1 MPASSET
8 PQEQPY
14 PHLRRNFVL
23 GIFNGGTF
31 IFAESLM
38 SMDTVLTWFVQQLG
52 GSNFLIG
59 LVGPMRDAGWFLPQ
73 LFVSHPL
80 QRKPYKLPLYR
91 RAAAVRIVAWLVWT
105 VATFV
110 LAGHYPALLL
120 VFFSA
125 FAVNSLASGFAGL
138 PFMEVVAKTIPPTRR
153 GAYFGARLFA
163 GSLLGL
169 LASVLVGLIL
179 SEQNP
184 LPFPQNVGVLFAFSW
199 VAVAIGL
206 TAFGLV
212 KEPPSDVLDDGGDVY
227 RAYAACGALA
237 EATIMN
243 LRYLLI
249 ARVVILL
256 SYVAGPF
263 YSIYSI
269 NVLDAPVSIIGLYV
283 GVRTIVALAIN
294 PVWSWLSDR
303 HGNRLVMRLATATG
317 VIMISWAVFAPSV
330 ARQLNAPDSL
340 MTYLFVPVFALMG
353 IYETGIGIGGVNLT
367 LEVAPANDRAIYIGL
382 TNTVLGI
389 AYISTAVSGLIVDV
403 IGYAGRLCAWGC
415 CCCWSLRGRCGA
427 CAIRASWLQKGKYML
442 AEKPLALIRGGGDLA
457 TGVALRLQRAGWRVL
472 ITELL
477 QPLVIRRTVAFAS
490 AIYDGSIEVEGTIGE
505 RIAEVEC
512 GRSGVASRSDPG
524 ARRSRSNGG
533 GLSSTRSR

>member
-1 MPASSET
+1 LSVPESIEK

-80 QRKPYKLPLYR
+80 QRKPFKLPLYR

-105 VATFV
+105 VATFL

-120 VFFSA
+120 IFFSA

-153 GAYFGARLFA
+153 GAYFGARMFA

-184 LPFPQNVGVLFAFSW
+184 LPFPQNVGVLFAISW

-206 TAFGLV
+206 AAFGLV
-212 KEPPSDVLDDGGDVY
+212 KEPPSDVLDDGATFTAHMQ
-227 RAYAACGALA
+227 RAARLPKYNR
-237 EATIMN
+237 N

-269 NVLDAPVSIIGLYV
+269 NVLHAPVSIIGLYV

-303 HGNRLVMRLATATG
+303 HGNKLVMQLATATG
-317 VIMISWAVFAPSV
+317 VIMIAWAVFAPSV

-340 MTYLFVPVFALMG
+340 VMYLFVPVFALMG

-367 LEVAPANDRAIYIGL
+367 LEEAPAHDRAIYIGL

-389 AYISTAVSGLIVDV
+389 AYISTAVSGLIVDA
-403 IGYAGRLCAWGC
+403 IGYEGVFILG
-415 CCCWSLRGRCGA
+415 LLLLLV
-427 CAIRASWLQKGKYML
+427 ASW
-442 AEKPLALIRGGGDLA
+442 ALWR
-457 TGVALRLQRAGWRVL
+457 LRDPREVSRERKVN
-472 ITELL
+472 
-477 QPLVIRRTVAFAS
+477 AS
-490 AIYDGSIEVEGTIGE
+490 
-505 RIAEVEC
+505 
-512 GRSGVASRSDPG
+512 
-524 ARRSRSNGG
+524 
-533 GLSSTRSR
+533 

>member
-1 MPASSET
+1 VPESSEN

-80 QRKPYKLPLYR
+80 QRKPFKLPLYR

-105 VATFV
+105 VATFL

-120 VFFSA
+120 IFFSA

-153 GAYFGARLFA
+153 GAYFGARMFA

-179 SEQNP
+179 AEQNP
-184 LPFPQNVGVLFAFSW
+184 LPFPQNVGVLFAISW

-206 TAFGLV
+206 AAFGLV
-212 KEPPSDVLDDGGDVY
+212 KEPPSDVLDDGATFTAHMQ
-227 RAYAACGALA
+227 RAARLPKYNR
-237 EATIMN
+237 N

-269 NVLDAPVSIIGLYV
+269 NVLHAPVSIIGLYV

-303 HGNRLVMRLATATG
+303 HGNKLVMQLATATG
-317 VIMISWAVFAPSV
+317 VIMIAWAVFAPGV
-330 ARQLNAPDSL
+330 ARQLNASDQL
-340 MTYLFVPVFALMG
+340 VAYLFVPVFALMG
-353 IYETGIGIGGVNLT
+353 IYEIGIAIGGVNLT
-367 LEVAPANDRAIYIGL
+367 LEIAPAHDRAIYIGL

-389 AYISTAVSGLIVDV
+389 AYISTAVSGLIVDA
-403 IGYAGRLCAWGC
+403 IGYEGVFILG
-415 CCCWSLRGRCGA
+415 LLLLLV
-427 CAIRASWLQKGKYML
+427 ASW
-442 AEKPLALIRGGGDLA
+442 AL
-457 TGVALRLQRAGWRVL
+457 WRMRDPREVSR
-472 ITELL
+472 ERK
-477 QPLVIRRTVAFAS
+477 VNAS
-490 AIYDGSIEVEGTIGE
+490 
-505 RIAEVEC
+505 
-512 GRSGVASRSDPG
+512 
-524 ARRSRSNGG
+524 
-533 GLSSTRSR
+533 

>member
-1 MPASSET
+1 LSVPESIEK

-80 QRKPYKLPLYR
+80 QRKPFKLPLYR

-105 VATFV
+105 VATFL

-120 VFFSA
+120 IFFSA

-153 GAYFGARLFA
+153 GAYFGARMFA

-184 LPFPQNVGVLFAFSW
+184 LPFPQNVGVLFAISW

-206 TAFGLV
+206 AAFGLV
-212 KEPPSDVLDDGGDVY
+212 KEPPSDVLDDGATFTAHMQ
-227 RAYAACGALA
+227 RAARLPKYNR
-237 EATIMN
+237 N

-269 NVLDAPVSIIGLYV
+269 NVLHAPVSIIGLYV

-303 HGNRLVMRLATATG
+303 HGNKLVMQLATATG
-317 VIMISWAVFAPSV
+317 VLMIAWAVFAPGV
-330 ARQLNAPDSL
+330 ARQLNAPDQL
-340 MTYLFVPVFALMG
+340 VAYLFVPVFALMG
-353 IYETGIGIGGVNLT
+353 IYEIGIGIGGVNLT
-367 LEVAPANDRAIYIGL
+367 LEIAPAHDRAIYIGL

-389 AYISTAVSGLIVDV
+389 AYISTAVSGLIVDA
-403 IGYAGRLCAWGC
+403 IGYEGVFILG
-415 CCCWSLRGRCGA
+415 LLLLLV
-427 CAIRASWLQKGKYML
+427 ASW
-442 AEKPLALIRGGGDLA
+442 ALWR
-457 TGVALRLQRAGWRVL
+457 LRDPREVSRERKVN
-472 ITELL
+472 
-477 QPLVIRRTVAFAS
+477 AS
-490 AIYDGSIEVEGTIGE
+490 
-505 RIAEVEC
+505 
-512 GRSGVASRSDPG
+512 
-524 ARRSRSNGG
+524 
-533 GLSSTRSR
+533 

>member
-1 MPASSET
+1 MVPESSEK

-91 RAAAVRIVAWLVWT
+91 RAAAVRIFAWLVWT

-153 GAYFGARLFA
+153 GTYFGARLFA

-169 LASVLVGLIL
+169 LASLLVGLIL

-184 LPFPQNVGVLFAFSW
+184 LPFPQNVGVLFAISW
-199 VAVAIGL
+199 MAVAIGL
-206 TAFGLV
+206 AAFGLV
-212 KEPPSDVLDDGGDVY
+212 KEPPSDVLDDGATFTAHMQ
-227 RAYAACGALA
+227 RAARLPKYNR
-237 EATIMN
+237 N

-269 NVLDAPVSIIGLYV
+269 NVLHAPVSIIGLYV

-303 HGNRLVMRLATATG
+303 QGNKLVMQLATATG
-317 VIMISWAVFAPSV
+317 VIMIAWAVFAPGV
-330 ARQLNAPDSL
+330 ARQLNVPDQFVA
-340 MTYLFVPVFALMG
+340 YLFVPVFALMG
-353 IYETGIGIGGVNLT
+353 IYEIGIGIGGVNLT
-367 LEVAPANDRAIYIGL
+367 LEIAPAHDRAIYIGL
-382 TNTVLGI
+382 TNTVLGV

-403 IGYAGRLCAWGC
+403 ISYEGVFVLGL
-415 CCCWSLRGRCGA
+415 LLLLV
-427 CAIRASWLQKGKYML
+427 ASW
-442 AEKPLALIRGGGDLA
+442 AL
-457 TGVALRLQRAGWRVL
+457 WRMRDPRKV
-472 ITELL
+472 
-477 QPLVIRRTVAFAS
+477 
-490 AIYDGSIEVEGTIGE
+490 GGE
-505 RIAEVEC
+505 RKANV
-512 GRSGVASRSDPG
+512 G
-524 ARRSRSNGG
+524 
-533 GLSSTRSR
+533 